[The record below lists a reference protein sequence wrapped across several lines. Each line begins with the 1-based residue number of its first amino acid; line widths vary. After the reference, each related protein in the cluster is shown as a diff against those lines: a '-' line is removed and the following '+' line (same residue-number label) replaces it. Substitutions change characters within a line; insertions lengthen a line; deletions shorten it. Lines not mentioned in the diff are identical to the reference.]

1 VAEIGRAPWLAAVD
15 TAFPDLPVLALD
27 AEQALHLCQG
37 RTLPCPAGLPNALQ
51 YRAYDPAGHFLG
63 LVGPGAEGR
72 LQVQRLF
79 VPGAG
84 TDGIGPK
91 T

>member
-1 VAEIGRAPWLAAVD
+1 MIAIDDDTTIGQAFFEACNRFAGNCLLAV
-15 TAFPDLPVLALD
+15 
-27 AEQALHLCQG
+27 
-37 RTLPCPAGLPNALQ
+37 PANAA
-51 YRAYDPAGHFLG
+51 RAYDPAGRFLG
-63 LVGPGAEGR
+63 LVEPGAAGR

-84 TDGIGPK
+84 TNGSSPK

>member
-1 VAEIGRAPWLAAVD
+1 VAETDHASWLAPVD
-15 TAFPDLPVLALD
+15 SAFPDLPVLVLD
-27 AEQALHLCQG
+27 AGQALHLCQG
-37 RTLPCPAGLPNALQ
+37 RTLPCPAGLSNAAH
-51 YRAYDPAGHFLG
+51 YRAYDPAGRFLG
-63 LVGPGAEGR
+63 LVEPGAAGR

-84 TDGIGPK
+84 TNGVGPK